1 MINLNPFIHV
11 KYYSRIL
18 DGPRQMQKK
27 TITICFLVLIMLA
40 GCKTSTNQ
48 EENKVSVA
56 TLRGPSAIS
65 MIKMIDSLKTL
76 DKQDVKFKIKNE
88 PVQVRPLLFRE
99 KADFAV
105 LPTNMA
111 SILYNK
117 GVNYKIAAIP
127 VWGTLYLFGE
137 EKISNWQSLKGKTI
151 HLMAKGMTPDI
162 MFRYLLTQH
171 GIDPIKDVN
180 LDYSYPTHI
189 ELANAVASGKA
200 KIGVISE
207 PLVSMVMHKN
217 KKVNPIFS
225 LNEEWKKKTNREIP
239 QTALLV
245 NKKLASENPA
255 LVDAFL
261 SEYKKS
267 VQWVNINQKS
277 AAKLI
282 VKHEILNNEEVAAQS
297 IPRCNIRFKQ
307 VSETKSQVHEY
318 LEIFYKM
325 NPETIGGK
333 LPDEDFYYK

>member
-1 MINLNPFIHV
+1 MIHLQPLMYVKPFFHITGNLNHIV
-11 KYYSRIL
+11 KKSTTL
-18 DGPRQMQKK
+18 SL
-27 TITICFLVLIMLA
+27 LVLIMLS

-48 EENKVSVA
+48 KEDNITVA

-76 DKQDVKFKIKNE
+76 NKHNVKFEIKNE

-105 LPTNMA
+105 VPTNMA

-117 GVNYKIAAIP
+117 GVNYKVAAIP

-137 EKISNWQSLKGKTI
+137 EKVNDWQALKGKTI

-162 MFRYLLTQH
+162 MFRYLLDQH

-200 KIGVISE
+200 KMGVISE
-207 PLVSMVMHKN
+207 PLVSMVMNKN

-225 LNEEWKKKTNREIP
+225 LNEEWKQKTNKVIF
-239 QTALLV
+239 V
-245 NKKLASENPA
+245 DA
-255 LVDAFL
+255 LVT
-261 SEYKKS
+261 
-267 VQWVNINQKS
+267 N
-277 AAKLI
+277 KL
-282 VKHEILNNEEVAAQS
+282 
-297 IPRCNIRFKQ
+297 
-307 VSETKSQVHEY
+307 
-318 LEIFYKM
+318 
-325 NPETIGGK
+325 
-333 LPDEDFYYK
+333 